1 MMLRHGVAFT
11 PLFVCNEFATA
22 LHYAK
27 CRAASDIDAKV
38 DSSAVPAVFMLEV
51 PSQHLSMDDYSE
63 HEPGQWKIDVTCW
76 MPADRQRTPFSCIL
90 DGLQASSGATL
101 GKQNIRFNQS
111 DDVLNGGWPVI
122 HVVRL
127 KDADRPT
134 EGIAYRATGRFHELL
149 KAVSPEHLEDGSR
162 ALAHEEVGSLFEIR
176 PMSPLELMQAHRS

>member
-1 MMLRHGVAFT
+1 MNLYVKTDPQDLDWVA
-11 PLFVCNEFATA
+11 
-22 LHYAK
+22 
-27 CRAASDIDAKV
+27 RAALFHGHLGPWLIAGAMVGQDAVRRLKT
-38 DSSAVPAVFMLEV
+38 
-51 PSQHLSMDDYSE
+51 
-63 HEPGQWKIDVTCW
+63 PGQWKIDVTCW